1 MYIDNTADLVFH
13 LYRLKHPALVEW
25 NCSYC
30 AGLSAVGKN
39 CIKFFLGI
47 QTSVVPSAQFVTS
60 VLVTFVCVCVSVSQS
75 EDMVKWTFRAVLTYI
90 WVTEVLISAVLSLG
104 RAWDPTSLLS
114 SEVWYCLE
122 YEVIAK
128 VENVWSYI
136 STSVHL
142 HGMRLSDTRS

>member
-13 LYRLKHPALVEW
+13 LYWLKHPALVKW

-30 AGLSAVGKN
+30 AGLSAVGRS

-47 QTSVVPSAQFVTS
+47 QTSVVPSAQFVIS
-60 VLVTFVCVCVSVSQS
+60 VCVCVSLSQS
-75 EDMVKWTFRAVLTYI
+75 KDMVKWTFRAVLSYI
-90 WVTEVLISAVLSLG
+90 WVTRVLISAVMSLG
-104 RAWDPTSLLS
+104 RAWDPISLLS

-122 YEVIAK
+122 DEVIAK

-136 STSVHL
+136 STVHL